1 MSHNALIDPPDM
13 GGRPLPSP
21 KGVALAIMQA
31 CQKEDTTV
39 ASIAA
44 LVQTDPSL
52 TGRLLQR
59 ANAASS
65 SGRAVLA
72 VGDAVSRLG
81 LQSVRHLALSFSL
94 IDQYNSG
101 QCAGF
106 NYPAFWS
113 HSLLM
118 GAAAQELGK
127 VLRLGAS
134 DEMFTCG
141 LLSRIGLLALATAY
155 PKEFSDIL
163 AQGAVGSQL
172 IEVERRSLKV
182 DHTRMSCVLLAQ
194 WGVPAV
200 FIDAVHHHEDPVDA
214 PLIEGS
220 RLWQLS
226 RVLYLA
232 KQLADFLV
240 SPTEE
245 TAYVMPKLVLMAGR
259 MGIALAEFEACVDAI
274 VVSWNEYGRQ
284 LSVRSHMVP
293 PFSKLVQMQV
303 RPDQTTNLNWLRVLI
318 VEDDPIVAELLV
330 AWLRDVCGYTVMTAK
345 NGQEALA
352 VAMNYLPHV
361 VISDWLMP
369 VMDGLELCKALRSSA
384 WGENIYLLM
393 LTSVSEENEL
403 YRAFDAGVD
412 DFLVKPVNTKALSAR
427 LKAAWRYVRLRDAWE
442 RDHSRLTTAAAE
454 LALTNRRL
462 QESAL
467 SDPLTG
473 LANRRAGVTV
483 LSQVWSASVRYGH
496 PLSVIMIDIDHF
508 KSINDAHGHTVGDMV
523 LQQVSQC
530 LRATLRKEDSVFRW
544 GGEEFLMICPSVGM
558 QECALFAERLRK
570 LVEQVRVQLDGKV
583 IQLTISAGVSSWAA
597 DSKHVEEMLGQADVA
612 LYEAKNG
619 GRNRVVNF
627 RLE

>member
-1 MSHNALIDPPDM
+1 MSHNALIDPPDI
-13 GGRPLPSP
+13 GNRPLPSP

-59 ANAASS
+59 ANAAGS

-72 VGDAVSRLG
+72 VGDAVGRLG

-94 IDQYNSG
+94 IDQYTSG
-101 QCAGF
+101 QCSGF

-118 GAAAQELGK
+118 GVAAQELGK

-134 DEMFTCG
+134 DELFTCG
-141 LLSRIGLLALATAY
+141 LLSRVGLLALATAY
-155 PKEFSDIL
+155 PTDFSEVL
-163 AQGAVGSQL
+163 GRSLSGTHL
-172 IEVERRSLKV
+172 IEAEQRSLKT
-182 DHTRMSCVLLAQ
+182 DHIQVSCVLLAQ
-194 WGVPAV
+194 WGVPEV
-200 FIDAVHHHEDPVDA
+200 FVDAVHHHEDPVSA

-220 RLWQLS
+220 RLWQLT
-226 RVLYLA
+226 RVLHLA
-232 KQLADFLV
+232 KQLADFLA
-240 SPTEE
+240 SPSEE
-245 TAYVMPKLVLMAGR
+245 SAYVMPKLVLIAGQ
-259 MGIALAEFEACVDAI
+259 MGIALAEFEACVDTI
-274 VVSWNEYGRQ
+274 VVKWNEYGRQ
-284 LSVRSHMVP
+284 LSVQSHQVP
-293 PFSKLVQMQV
+293 PFAKLVQMQV
-303 RPDQTTNLNWLRVLI
+303 RPDQTTNLDWLRVLI
-318 VEDDPIVAELLV
+318 VEDDPIVSELLV
-330 AWLRDVCGYTVMTAK
+330 AWLRDECRYTVMTAR

-352 VAMNYLPHV
+352 VAMDYLPHV
-361 VISDWLMP
+361 VIADWLMP
-369 VMDGLELCKALRSSA
+369 VMDGLELCKALRSSE
-384 WGENIYLLM
+384 WGENIYVLM
-393 LTSVSEENEL
+393 LTSVSDENEL

-412 DFLVKPVNTKALSAR
+412 DYLVKPVNTRALSAR

-462 QESAL
+462 QEAAM

-473 LANRRAGVTV
+473 LANRRAGLTV

-508 KSINDAHGHTVGDMV
+508 KSINDAHGHAAGDMV
-523 LQQVSQC
+523 LQQLSQC
-530 LRATLRKEDSVFRW
+530 LRATARKEDSVCRW
-544 GGEEFLMICPSVGM
+544 GGEEFLMICPSVGL
-558 QECALFAERLRK
+558 QECTLFAERLRK
-570 LVEQVRVQLDGKV
+570 LVEQVRVLVDGKV
-583 IQLTISAGVSSWAA
+583 IQITISAGVSSWTP
-597 DSKHVEEMLGQADVA
+597 DSKHVEQMLGEADIA

-619 GRNRVVNF
+619 GRNRIVNF
-627 RLE
+627 GNK

>member
-1 MSHNALIDPPDM
+1 MSHNALIDPPDL
-13 GGRPLPSP
+13 GNRSLPSP

-59 ANAASS
+59 ANSASS

-94 IDQYNSG
+94 IDQYKSG

-155 PKEFSDIL
+155 PTEFSDVL
-163 AQGAVGSQL
+163 ALGVVESQL
-172 IEVERRSLKV
+172 IEAERRSLKV
-182 DHTRMSCVLLAQ
+182 DHIRMSCVLLAQ
-194 WGVPAV
+194 WGIPTV
-200 FIDAVHHHEDPVDA
+200 FIDAVHHHEDPVNA
-214 PLIEGS
+214 AMIEGS

-232 KQLADFLV
+232 RQLADFLV

-245 TAYVMPKLVLMAGR
+245 TAYVMPKLVLMAGQ

-274 VVSWNEYGRQ
+274 VDNWNDYGRQ
-284 LSVRSHMVP
+284 LSVQTHPVP
-293 PFSKLVQMQV
+293 AFATLVQTQV
-303 RPDQTTNLNWLRVLI
+303 RPDQTTNLDWLRILI

-330 AWLRDVCGYTVMTAK
+330 AWLRDVCGYTVMVAT

-352 VAMNYLPHV
+352 VAMDYLPHV

-369 VMDGLELCKALRSSA
+369 VMDGLDLCKALRSSE
-384 WGENIYLLM
+384 WGENIYVLM
-393 LTSVSEENEL
+393 LTSVGDENEL

-412 DFLVKPVNTKALSAR
+412 DYLVKPVNTRALSSR

-462 QESAL
+462 QEAAL

-473 LANRRAGVTV
+473 LANRRAGLTV
-483 LSQVWSASVRYGH
+483 LSQAWSASVRYGH

-508 KSINDAHGHTVGDMV
+508 KSINDVHGHAAGDMV
-523 LQQVSQC
+523 LQQVSQS
-530 LRATLRKEDSVFRW
+530 LRATARKEDSVCRW

-558 QECALFAERLRK
+558 QECSLFAERLRK
-570 LVEQVRVQLDGKV
+570 LVEQIRVQVEGKV
-583 IQLTISAGVSSWAA
+583 IQITISAGVSFWTPE
-597 DSKHVEEMLGQADVA
+597 SKHVEQMLGQADVA

-619 GRNRVVNF
+619 GRNRIVNF
-627 RLE
+627 KNE

>member
-1 MSHNALIDPPDM
+1 MSHNALIDPPDL
-13 GGRPLPSP
+13 GDRPLPSP

-39 ASIAA
+39 ASIAS

-59 ANAASS
+59 ANAAGS

-72 VGDAVSRLG
+72 VSDAVGRLG

-106 NYPAFWS
+106 NYPTFWS

-118 GAAAQELGK
+118 GVAAQELGK

-134 DEMFTCG
+134 EEMFTCG
-141 LLSRIGLLALATAY
+141 LLSRVGLLALATAY
-155 PKEFSDIL
+155 PMEFSGIL
-163 AQGAVGSQL
+163 AQCTGVTPP
-172 IEVERRSLKV
+172 IEAEQRALKT
-182 DHTRMSCVLLAQ
+182 DHIQMSSVLLMQ
-194 WGVPAV
+194 WGVPEIFV
-200 FIDAVHHHEDPVDA
+200 DAVRHHEDPVSA
-214 PLIEGS
+214 PLTEGS

-226 RVLYLA
+226 RVLHLA

-245 TAYVMPKLVLMAGR
+245 TAYVMPKLVLMAGH
-259 MGIALAEFEACVDAI
+259 MGIALAEFETCVDAI
-274 VVSWNEYGRQ
+274 AAGWNDYGRQ
-284 LSVRSHMVP
+284 LSVQSHPVA
-293 PFSKLVQMQV
+293 PFAKLVQTQV
-303 RPDQTTNLNWLRVLI
+303 RPDQSTNLDWLRVLI

-330 AWLRDVCGYTVMTAK
+330 AWLRDECHYTVMSAR

-352 VAMNYLPHV
+352 VAMDYLPHV
-361 VISDWLMP
+361 VIADWLMP

-384 WGENIYLLM
+384 WGENIYVLM

-412 DFLVKPVNTKALSAR
+412 DYLVKPVNTRALSAR

-462 QESAL
+462 QEAAS

-473 LANRRAGVTV
+473 LANRRAGLTV
-483 LSQVWSASVRYGH
+483 LSQAWSASLRYGY
-496 PLSVIMIDIDHF
+496 PLSVVMIDIDNF
-508 KSINDAHGHTVGDMV
+508 KSVNDTHGHAVGDLV
-523 LQQVSQC
+523 LQHLSQC
-530 LRATLRKEDSVFRW
+530 LQSAARKEDSVCRW
-544 GGEEFLMICPSVGM
+544 GGEEFLIICPSVAM
-558 QECALFAERLRK
+558 HECSIFAERLRK
-570 LVEQVRVQLDGKV
+570 LVEKNRVPVEGKN
-583 IQLTISAGVSSWAA
+583 IKMTISAGVASWTLGSS
-597 DSKHVEEMLGQADVA
+597 HVEHLLGQADIA

-619 GRNRVVNF
+619 GRNRVVSF
-627 RLE
+627 SE